1 MPKWKGDLKMLRIF
15 WMGMVFLKN
24 SKMLTFSA
32 FLSIFF
38 ACFLSISMFQLS
50 TSAEISYKNSILEEY
65 GDYQIGISKEGG
77 EVFTAE
83 EAEFIKNSKGVT
95 KASTGY
101 YEVNLEG
108 IYVVGVED
116 DEVNQSRYKYTY
128 PVKEKDIVINS
139 YLSKQCK
146 KKTGEKMSLLGQEY
160 IVKEILTGD
169 SFTQNKMSMII
180 MDMAELHGLLGNTD
194 TEQSN
199 YFLLQCAEDADTET
213 IAKKL
218 ENYNQSFHVYCVE
231 TDEAVQKLLIIFKGM
246 LMVLFVIVVV
256 ISGMFILSIFH
267 EYMRKYRK
275 DMAVIRTVG
284 GKRKQVSLI
293 FLSMSLTISFFGC
306 IVGALACVL
315 FNDVLLNKINQKI
328 NLFSGSVIINWSV
341 LVQMATAVFV
351 LFNIFVMVFFLIGQN
366 VLPIQVFQETSTGL
380 RRSKK
385 GNRFLEM
392 RKFLGTE
399 GYLGI
404 KLLIPKFWQNAMIIF
419 IIALITALS
428 YTGQSSIKIL
438 NENNFNYYRDLMQ
451 GSDAYGKIQ
460 SQSGKTLEPDRVME
474 ITEQIQAVSTQCCT
488 LLGSFCEY
496 GKTLDGKDLGGF
508 YVTDLTSFMSRFKG
522 TRMENWEAVPKEQ
535 RMIMTERTAEYTGYQ
550 LGDTVTLDTDWLG
563 GKKEF
568 TIVEMVEWNIWIPEA
583 DGIIFEQKNLIYMDA
598 KAEKTGTPYEAC
610 FYINGKNEE
619 IEELFVHLEEEEK
632 DSKWLIFEDIIEE
645 SNDISMQRL
654 TMIKM
659 VMIVLILVA
668 GIGWLNSAKGML
680 VARKQEY
687 QILRMIGTTEG
698 KVRRISWVQVW
709 SYMLSG
715 IVLGIG
721 MGILGVYFLW
731 RTNMNENVTISIY
744 WENIVGI
751 ALFLFALSL
760 FLNPAIK
767 KLAR

>member
-1 MPKWKGDLKMLRIF
+1 MLRIF
-15 WMGMVFLKN
+15 RMGMVFLKN

-77 EVFTAE
+77 EAFTLE
-83 EAEFIKNSKGVT
+83 EAEFIKKSKGVT
-95 KASTGY
+95 RASTGY
-101 YEVNLEG
+101 YEADLEG

-128 PVKEKDIVINS
+128 PVKEKNIVINS
-139 YLSKQCK
+139 YLSEKCK
-146 KKTGEKMSLLGQEY
+146 KKTGERISLLGQEY
-160 IVKEILTGD
+160 TVKEILTGD
-169 SFTQNKMSMII
+169 SFTQNKMFMII
-180 MDMAELHGLLGNTD
+180 MDMAELHGLLGNAD

-199 YFLLQCAEDADTET
+199 YFLLQCADNVNADTIVERLEKYNENFQVYSVESEET
-213 IAKKL
+213 
-218 ENYNQSFHVYCVE
+218 
-231 TDEAVQKLLIIFKGM
+231 VQKLFIIFKGL

-284 GKRKQVSLI
+284 GKRKQISLI

-306 IVGALACVL
+306 TVGAVACVL
-315 FNDVLLNKINQKI
+315 FDDVLLNKINQKI
-328 NLFSGSVIINWSV
+328 NFFSGSVIINWSV
-341 LVQMATAVFV
+341 LIQMAVTVFV
-351 LFNIFVMVFFLIGQN
+351 LFNVFVMVFFWIGQN

-380 RRSKK
+380 RRNKK
-385 GNRFLEM
+385 GNRFLGM
-392 RKFLGTE
+392 RKLVGTE

-428 YTGQSSIKIL
+428 YTGQGSIKIL
-438 NENNFNYYRDLMQ
+438 NENNFSYYRDLMH
-451 GSDAYGKIQ
+451 GFDAYGEIQ
-460 SQSGKTLEPDRVME
+460 SEKTLEPDRIMK
-474 ITEQIQAVSTQCCT
+474 ITEQIQEFSTQCCT
-488 LLGSFCEY
+488 LLGQFDEY
-496 GKTLDGKDLGGF
+496 GRMVNGNGKDLYGF
-508 YVTDLTSFMSRFKG
+508 YVTDLTGFMSQFKG
-522 TRMENWEAVPKEQ
+522 MRMENWEVVPKEQ
-535 RMIMTERTAEYTGYQ
+535 RMIMTEKTAEYIGYQ
-550 LGDTVTLDTDWLG
+550 LGDTVTLDADWLG
-563 GKKEF
+563 GKKKF
-568 TIVEMVEWNIWIPEA
+568 TIVEIVEWNNWIQEEE
-583 DGIIFEQKNLIYMDA
+583 GIILDHKNLIYTEA
-598 KAEKTGTPYEAC
+598 KAERMESPYSAY
-610 FYINGKNEE
+610 FFVNGEKKE
-619 IEELFVHLEEEEK
+619 IEELFVQLEEKEK

-687 QILRMIGTTEG
+687 QVLRMLGATEA
-698 KVRRISWVQVW
+698 KVRRISWIQVW

-715 IVLGIG
+715 ILIGVG
-721 MGILGVYFLW
+721 MGILIVYLLW
-731 RTNMNENVTISIY
+731 RTNVNENVSISIY

-760 FLNPAIK
+760 FLKPTIK
-767 KLAR
+767 KLAG